1 MTRQEM
7 VFNAA
12 VRIYAAKDVNFD
24 RAVRTAVKL
33 WECSVEAT
41 DDDVEDAPDESGTP
55 TLTMVER
62 DLAYWKPVAKALGM
76 RVSGWTYRSHATFIR
91 LESGTAFACPGDV
104 ADAIRQLLRRK
115 RGGHGRAT
123 VRGAVSA
130 HRASLQGTRTRGH
143 GLR

>member
-41 DDDVEDAPDESGTP
+41 DDDVEDALDESGTP
-55 TLTMVER
+55 TLTMDDRIER
-62 DLAYWKPVAKALGM
+62 
-76 RVSGWTYRSHATFIR
+76 GW
-91 LESGTAFACPGDV
+91 
-104 ADAIRQLLRRK
+104 LLD
-115 RGGHGRAT
+115 
-123 VRGAVSA
+123 
-130 HRASLQGTRTRGH
+130 
-143 GLR
+143 